1 MLDAEL
7 LFRLRFAAHFRYFFD
22 HRFLFSSWR
31 KRLRVIIDHDL
42 VAIVGNKRVERFDQ
56 MPRRAVHHRLERG
69 VNVFCRAATPFF
81 ATRYELQLDHA
92 FRAEIYRYNAVQILS
107 RMRHEHADTF
117 LQRGQN
123 FRAPDEL

>member
-69 VNVFCRAATPFF
+69 VNVFCGPRPHFSPLDTSSSSITPFEPRF
-81 ATRYELQLDHA
+81 T
-92 FRAEIYRYNAVQILS
+92 VTTPS
-107 RMRHEHADTF
+107 KS
-117 LQRGQN
+117 
-123 FRAPDEL
+123 